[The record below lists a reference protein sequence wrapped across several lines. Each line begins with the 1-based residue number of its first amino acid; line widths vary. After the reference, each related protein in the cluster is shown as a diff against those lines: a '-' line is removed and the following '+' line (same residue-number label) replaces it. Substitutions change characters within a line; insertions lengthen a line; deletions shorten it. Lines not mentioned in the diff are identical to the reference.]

1 MHAELLPQPEA
12 MQPEAM
18 QHEAPPGASSSEA
31 SGAEM
36 LPPPSRPAERMPR
49 PRDIWI
55 FDEIVLFGRKQR
67 DVAREL
73 GMTQPRVSQ
82 IVHQM
87 VAWLARQ
94 INHQPSSQPAQDW
107 RLFIPRLAHLR
118 SQAEADGRV
127 PATSDPARAVEQAL
141 AELLGLNS

>member
-1 MHAELLPQPEA
+1 MHADLLPQPEA
-12 MQPEAM
+12 MQPEALPETS
-18 QHEAPPGASSSEA
+18 QSEA
-31 SGAEM
+31 S
-36 LPPPSRPAERMPR
+36 PPPSRAAKRMPR

-127 PATSDPARAVEQAL
+127 PATNDPARVVERAL

>member
-1 MHAELLPQPEA
+1 MHAELSPQPETS
-12 MQPEAM
+12 QPEALP
-18 QHEAPPGASSSEA
+18 ETSPSETSSPLGRA
-31 SGAEM
+31 ADR
-36 LPPPSRPAERMPR
+36 LPR

-55 FDEIVLFGRKQR
+55 FDDIVLFGRTQR

-127 PATSDPARAVEQAL
+127 PAANDPARVVELAL
-141 AELLGLNS
+141 ADLLGLNS